1 MEKLS
6 SMKLVP
12 DAKQVGD
19 CCSKD
24 IFSETLQ
31 MEAMVTKRMECWFK
45 NKYACKIRT
54 IYFLENDA
62 EFWAK

>member
-1 MEKLS
+1 MHENT
-6 SMKLVP
+6 
-12 DAKQVGD
+12 
-19 CCSKD
+19 KD